1 MCNRILLSIGIILFI
16 ISVTCPSLEATN
28 RRKRH
33 VVGVSQRRMK
43 YGKFLHQ
50 KIDHLGIIIIKLDI
64 ST

>member
-16 ISVTCPSLEATN
+16 ISVTCPSLEAQN

-43 YGKFLHQ
+43 FGKFLHQ
-50 KIDHLGIIIIKLDI
+50 KIDHLNIIIIKLDI